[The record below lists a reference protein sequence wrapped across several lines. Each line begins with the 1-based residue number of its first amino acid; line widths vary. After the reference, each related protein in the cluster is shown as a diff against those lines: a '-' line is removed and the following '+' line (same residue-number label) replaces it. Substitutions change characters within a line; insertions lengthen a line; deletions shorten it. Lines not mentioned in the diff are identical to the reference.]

1 MSSIKFGHGSASGAR
16 AFSARNHGSFN
27 YNLLLLARQ
36 ARSMNQ
42 ATLAKSVAIGQGHL
56 SKIENGLNNP
66 TEELVKRFSKV
77 LAFPISFFYQPARVY
92 LPASFHQRMKRSVG
106 ERDLDRINAENN
118 IRILNIYKLLQS
130 VEYKPEFPMPQF
142 DIDEFNGN
150 TEKIAELV
158 RRAWLLPRG
167 PIMNL
172 TECIERAGALI
183 IWCDFGDS
191 AVDGV
196 TLSIHNIPPCI
207 FINYKQPADRMRF
220 TLAHELGHIVMH
232 QIPSPDMEKEAN
244 EFASA
249 FLMPR
254 SDIQASFRVK
264 ITLPY
269 LASLK
274 PIWRVAMQALLMRA
288 KALGAVDTYQNS
300 YLWRQINRQKI
311 KFHEPPELDF
321 PHEMPTVFPKLLKIH
336 LEHLGYS
343 IDELAKILHLYPDDF
358 QQLYQFPNRL
368 SGNGHLRIVP

>member
-1 MSSIKFGHGSASGAR
+1 
-16 AFSARNHGSFN
+16 
-27 YNLLLLARQ
+27 
-36 ARSMNQ
+36 MNQ
-42 ATLAKSVAIGQGHL
+42 ETLAKRVEIGQGHL
-56 SKIENGLNNP
+56 SKIENGLNKP
-66 TEELVKRFSKV
+66 TEELVKRFAKV
-77 LAFPISFFYQPARVY
+77 LAFPTSFFYQSARIY
-92 LPASFHQRMKRSVG
+92 LPASFHQRKKKSVG

-118 IRILNIYKLLQS
+118 IRIMNIYKLLQS
-130 VEYKPEFPMPQF
+130 VEHTPELPMPQF
-142 DIDEFNGN
+142 DIDEYGGD

-158 RRAWLLPRG
+158 RKTWLLPRG
-167 PIMNL
+167 PISNL
-172 TECIERAGALI
+172 TECIERAGALV
-183 IWCDFGDS
+183 IWCDFEDS

-232 QIPSPDMEKEAN
+232 HIPSPDMEKEAN

-254 SDIQASFRVK
+254 TDIQASFRVR

-274 PIWRVAMQALLMRA
+274 PTWRVAMQALLMRA
-288 KALGAVDTYQNS
+288 KGLGAVDTYQNS

-311 KFHEPPELDF
+311 RFHEPPELDF
-321 PHEMPTVFPKLLKIH
+321 PHELPTVFPKLIKIH

-343 IDELAKILHLYPDDF
+343 INDLAKVLHLDPIDF
-358 QQLYQFPNRL
+358 HQLYQFPDRL
-368 SGNGHLRIVP
+368 VGNGHLRIVS